1 MSAARAVA
9 LIALLVGACR
19 DASTPLPTG
28 SRDDATKVPGQYIV
42 VFQDTVADPE
52 GLAQSLVQP
61 QGGTLLHTYTSA
73 LKGFAARLPDA
84 AVASLG
90 QNPRVA
96 YVEPDQNGS
105 VASAQPLDADGKP
118 WGLDRIDQRALPHAG
133 TSTATSPN
141 PLVAY
146 AASDQTTTQSMD
158 TQGNPWGLD
167 RIDQRTLPFSGTY
180 TYTSTGVGVHVYI
193 IDTGIWTAHPEFQGR
208 ADNVYDFAGGA
219 GTDCFGSGTA
229 VAGIVGSAT
238 YGVAKGVWLHGVRVY
253 DCTGA
258 GLNSD
263 IVAGVDWVTTH
274 HASPAVASLAVS
286 LGPSTALTTAVK
298 SLWNS
303 GVFVVTT
310 AANHTADA
318 CQEAGGASGAF
329 TVTASTAYDTRA
341 GFSNWGPCVQIY
353 APGEYIQSTWLGG
366 LTNIVSGQ
374 TAASSSTA
382 AGSYSVTV
390 TVADAGRSSSQSQP
404 VTVVS
409 APVANFT
416 FSCTGLTCNF
426 DASSSTA
433 QATATYRWGWGDG
446 TPAGSG
452 NTTAHSYAASGTYT
466 VTLTV
471 TDAGG
476 TSKTTQSVTVSPP
489 HQPPV
494 ASVTKTWG
502 VLTCKVTRTSSDPNG
517 TNDSYS

>member
-19 DASTPLPTG
+19 DASTPLSTG
-28 SRDDATKVPGQYIV
+28 SRDDATRVPGQYII
-42 VFQDTVADPE
+42 VFQDTVADPG
-52 GLAQSLVQP
+52 GLAQSLVQA

-84 AVASLG
+84 ALATLG

-96 YVEPDQNGS
+96 SVEPDQNGS
-105 VASAQPLDADGKP
+105 VAGPQA
-118 WGLDRIDQRALPHAG
+118 LDRIDQRALPRSG
-133 TSTATSPN
+133 TSTSSAPN

-146 AASDQTTTQSMD
+146 AASDQTTTQQMD
-158 TQGNPWGLD
+158 AQGNPWGLD

-180 TYTSTGVGVHVYI
+180 TYTSTGANVHVYI

-208 ADNVYDFAGGA
+208 ADNVYDFAGGT

-229 VAGIVGSAT
+229 VAGVVGSAT

-274 HASPAVASLAVS
+274 HASPAVANLAVS

-298 SLWNS
+298 NLWNS

-310 AANHTADA
+310 AANHNADA
-318 CQEAGGASGAF
+318 CEEAGGASGAF
-329 TVTASTAYDTRA
+329 TVAASTAYDTKA

-366 LTNIVSGQ
+366 LTNIVSG
-374 TAASSSTA
+374 T
-382 AGSYSVTV
+382 
-390 TVADAGRSSSQSQP
+390 
-404 VTVVS
+404 
-409 APVANFT
+409 
-416 FSCTGLTCNF
+416 
-426 DASSSTA
+426 
-433 QATATYRWGWGDG
+433 
-446 TPAGSG
+446 
-452 NTTAHSYAASGTYT
+452 SYA
-466 VTLTV
+466 
-471 TDAGG
+471 
-476 TSKTTQSVTVSPP
+476 
-489 HQPPV
+489 
-494 ASVTKTWG
+494 
-502 VLTCKVTRTSSDPNG
+502 
-517 TNDSYS
+517 